1 MAKRGRKRKN
11 TKSKQLTAV
20 LLLIITIV
28 AIILGRNNESFEKAN
43 ITANSNVTATTS
55 ELVKVHFIDVGQG
68 SSTLVQCGNTG
79 ILIDAGEREYG
90 KTVVKYLKDAGIK
103 RLEYVVASHPHSDH
117 IGGLFDVL
125 DSIYVKNIIMPK
137 LTDINIP
144 TTRIYEKLLETISDK
159 NINAIYAKLG
169 NRYTV
174 GAAAIDIIGP
184 VEQVKDLNNMSVICK
199 VTANKV
205 KFLVTADAEKQ
216 EMSSV
221 YNATANLKSDIIVMG
236 HHGSR
241 TAIQKDFLKSAGA
254 RVAIVSCG
262 KDNPYNHPHKETIEY
277 LKNNNI
283 EYYRTDL
290 VGNIVFTC
298 NDKGYAI
305 DCSKDSD

>member
-1 MAKRGRKRKN
+1 MAKRRRKRKN

-174 GAAAIDIIGP
+174 GTAAIDIIGP

-205 KFLVTADAEKQ
+205 KLLVTADAEKQ

-236 HHGSR
+236 HHGSQ
-241 TAIQKDFLKSAGA
+241 TAIQKDFLKSVGA
-254 RVAIVSCG
+254 RVAIISCG